1 MTWLK
6 RGFAVAAAVL
16 GLTACG
22 SYHVFYG
29 TWSQDACLADTAEW
43 LEGREWSEVAI
54 IDIRIR
60 QGEYSPMV
68 THLSQERPYI
78 LRLTNRDDV
87 ARAFRAREFF
97 QSVAMSKVTVG
108 GDEKPDPCIA
118 AIWMGPHE
126 TAEIELVAVR
136 DGRYPFE
143 DSSYVFDSLLSG
155 GATGVIII
163 D

>member
-1 MTWLK
+1 MTWLA

-16 GLTACG
+16 GLSGCG

-29 TWSQDACLADTAEW
+29 TWSQDACLQDTAEW
-43 LEGREWSEVAI
+43 LEGREWSEVEI
-54 IDIRIR
+54 VDIRIR
-60 QGEYSPMV
+60 QGEYSPMI
-68 THLSQERPYI
+68 THLSQERPYL

-97 QSVAMSKVTVG
+97 QSVALSKVTVG
-108 GDEKPDPCIA
+108 GSEKPDPCIA
-118 AIWMGPHE
+118 AVWMGPRE

-136 DGRYPFE
+136 DGRYSFE
-143 DSSYVFDSLLSG
+143 DSSYVFDSLVSG
-155 GATGVIII
+155 GATGVIVI